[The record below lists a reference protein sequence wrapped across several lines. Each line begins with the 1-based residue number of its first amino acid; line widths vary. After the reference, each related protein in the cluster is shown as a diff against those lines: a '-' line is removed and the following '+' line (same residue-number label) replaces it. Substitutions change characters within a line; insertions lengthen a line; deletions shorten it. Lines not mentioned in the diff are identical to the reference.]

1 MMPNCKKCRSNAK
14 LLKVDQEENK
24 ENAIDLDPSKAWIK
38 NIGVGSAKKPSK
50 RYLCP
55 NHTLISNPA
64 KPQRDSEWTKAT
76 LRPKSA
82 MALTLTPKSIPSSA
96 PLTPSTPLT
105 VPNILTIESESTAN
119 SPYVS
124 PEPTIMNITEKTLD
138 TSSSNNSDES
148 EHSNENDWKEGEPT
162 IVQTNHAI
170 DTAEHEVHNGGP
182 QKSLCTLYAE
192 MEIRDE
198 TFTMNQR
205 IQSIAGV
212 KAHDVSPVSC
222 GSFEIEQLSV
232 ANITSIGH
240 LDTFGASLAENT
252 LIPFNSTELSTT
264 CARIDSALNGSDG
277 SCISYRKFFSA
288 SFSLCF

>member
-1 MMPNCKKCRSNAK
+1 MMPNCKKCRSNAN

-55 NHTLISNPA
+55 NHTLISIPA
-64 KPQRDSEWTKAT
+64 KPQRDSEWAKAT

-105 VPNILTIESESTAN
+105 VPQTPTIESKSTAKSSN
-119 SPYVS
+119 VS

-138 TSSSNNSDES
+138 TSSSDNSNES
-148 EHSNENDWKEGEPT
+148 EHSNENDWMEGEPT
-162 IVQTNHAI
+162 IVHKNDAI
-170 DTAEHEVHNGGP
+170 DTTEHEVLNGGP
-182 QKSLCTLYAE
+182 QKNLCTLYAE
-192 MEIRDE
+192 MEIKDE
-198 TFTMNQR
+198 TSTMNQR

-212 KAHDVSPVSC
+212 KPHDVSPVSA
-222 GSFEIEQLSV
+222 GSFEIEQLSM

-264 CARIDSALNGSDG
+264 CARIDSVLNGSDR
-277 SCISYRKFFSA
+277 SSISYRKFF
-288 SFSLCF
+288 L